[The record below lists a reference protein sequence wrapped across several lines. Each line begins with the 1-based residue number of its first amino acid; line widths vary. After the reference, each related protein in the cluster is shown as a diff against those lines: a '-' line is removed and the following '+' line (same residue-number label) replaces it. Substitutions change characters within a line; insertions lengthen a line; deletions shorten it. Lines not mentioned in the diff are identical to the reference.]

1 MVKHNDG
8 LKVSRRDFLKTAGA
22 LGLLAAA
29 GSSIPLSIFSTGCAK
44 GGQPAGTQVL
54 NINLAGEPNTI
65 DPNLSSWASSRSV
78 LSQVFDGLLGFDKN
92 LVVIPVV
99 AKEIPTVANKG
110 ISADGKTYT
119 FNLNTNAKWSDG
131 QKVTAQNFEYSV
143 RRLFDPDNPADYAS
157 MFYVISGAET
167 YNGAADKDAAT
178 KAQLKAAVGVKSIND
193 TTLQI
198 TLAAPQPTFLQLM
211 ALWPVYPIREDVVT
225 AKGTAW
231 TEAGN
236 YIGNGPFTMTEWV
249 HQDHMTFAVDPNY
262 WGTRKSKL
270 SKVTYK
276 MITDANASLAAY
288 KNQELDMSGVPVGT
302 EKATMADSTLSP
314 QIVRNS
320 DLTTFANQFN
330 VTKAPFDNVTV
341 RQAFACAVD
350 RASFVDKVRGGV
362 GKVALSWVPPGMPGY
377 DANLGKQWDFNP
389 TKAKQLLATAGYA
402 DVSKLP
408 AIKYTYAD
416 TSSNGTIAQFLQ
428 GQMSTNLGVNITLE
442 PMEAAAYQA
451 YVNAGSHQWAWFG
464 WGADYPDPEN
474 FLQTVFQTKGGNNHT
489 LYSNLQFDAL
499 AIAAASELDNTK
511 RLKDWADA
519 AAIIDNDCP
528 FVTMFYRERFNL
540 VQPYLKGLTPTG
552 MDGQVMGDQF
562 WTNCTIEK

>member
-29 GSSIPLSIFSTGCAK
+29 GSSIPLTVFSTGCAK
-44 GGQPAGTQVL
+44 GGQPAATQVS
-54 NINLAGEPNTI
+54 NQNLAGEPNTI

-92 LVVIPVV
+92 LALIAVV
-99 AKEIPTVANKG
+99 AKEIPTVANNG

-119 FNLNTNAKWSDG
+119 FNLKTNVTWSDG
-131 QKVTAQNFEYSV
+131 TKVKAQDFEYSI

-157 MFYVISGAET
+157 MYYVIAGAEA

-178 KAQLKAAVGVKSIND
+178 KATLKAAVGVTSVND
-193 TTLQI
+193 TTLKI
-198 TLAAPQPTFLQLM
+198 TLVNPQPTFLQLA
-211 ALWPVYPIREDVVT
+211 ALWPIYPIREDIVT
-225 AKGTAW
+225 AKGAQW
-231 TEAGN
+231 IEAGN

-249 HQDHMTFAVDPNY
+249 HQDHMTFEIDPNY

-276 MITDANASLAAY
+276 MITDANAALAAY

-314 QIVRNS
+314 QIVRNA
-320 DLTTFANQFN
+320 DLTTFAFEFN
-330 VTKAPFDNVTV
+330 TKKAPLDNITV
-341 RQAFACAVD
+341 RQGLSCAVD
-350 RASFVDKVRGGV
+350 RASFIDKVRGGV

-377 DANLGKQWDFNP
+377 DENLGKEWDFNV
-389 TKAKQLLATAGYA
+389 TKAKSLLSQAGYP
-402 DVSKLP
+402 DPSKLSL
-408 AIKYTYAD
+408 KFTYAD
-416 TSSNGTIAQFLQ
+416 TASNGTIAQFLQ
-428 GQMSTNLGVNITLE
+428 GQMSTNLGINLTLE
-442 PMEAAAYQA
+442 PMEASAFQA
-451 YVNAGSHQWAWFG
+451 YVNAENHQWAWFG

-474 FLQTVFQTKGGNNHT
+474 FLQTVFSTGGGNNHT
-489 LYSNLQFDAL
+489 AYSNPQFDAL
-499 AIAAASELDNTK
+499 AVAAASELDNTK

-519 AAIIDNDCP
+519 AAIIANDCP
-528 FVTMFYRERFNL
+528 FVTMFYRERFLL
-540 VQPYLKGLTPTG
+540 VQPYFKGLTPTG
-552 MDGQVMGDQF
+552 MDGQIMGDQF